1 MIGRKM
7 AVASSMTHSVRWLD
21 ELSQTVR
28 LEVGWL
34 EDGSRNGKIAK
45 PTVRMMPAMD
55 APEAMKAR
63 PPRRAR
69 SRTALA
75 SAPSRPSTGNTS
87 VAGMLL

>member
-1 MIGRKM
+1 MQDVQVTDDVVGEGR
-7 AVASSMTHSVRWLD
+7 
-21 ELSQTVR
+21 
-28 LEVGWL
+28 EVEKGALITTQYRGWL

-45 PTVRMMPAMD
+45 PTVRMMPAIE

-69 SRTALA
+69 SSTALA

-87 VAGMLL
+87 VAGMEL

>member
-1 MIGRKM
+1 MIHR
-7 AVASSMTHSVRWLD
+7 VRWLD
-21 ELSQTVR
+21 EASHTVR

-45 PTVRMMPAMD
+45 PTVRMMPAIA

-69 SRTALA
+69 SSTALA
-75 SAPSRPSTGNTS
+75 SSPARPSSGARI
-87 VAGMLL
+87 VAGIAL